1 MRILSVALKNFKS
14 HVDRCFNFEA
24 GTNAICGENGA
35 GKTSI
40 LEAIGWVL
48 FDFSDYTREEIIR
61 AGCKE
66 AEAAVTFISF
76 LDSRSYQ
83 VRRSTQR
90 GYSLYDP
97 QLNQKLEYELR
108 ADVLQWLRQHLGVPK
123 GTDLSKLFS
132 STIGVPQ
139 GMLTAD
145 FLLKPKDRKTIFD
158 RILKVEEYQQVAK
171 DLLKLENYSKEQ
183 ISQIKYQIELL
194 NVQLQD
200 WDPLTEQKTELMHQI
215 QYAQKE
221 LTQLRSQRQDL
232 KTQIEQLDVQAQT
245 LSQLEQDLTTL
256 SQAGSVLQIQFQ
268 QLERALAEADAARIQ
283 SQHNQAGYEGYLQAL
298 ETLKTLEGQQQHRQD
313 LLKQQQ
319 TLQTQGQSLET
330 QRIQIREQLKQF
342 DKIAQQLQSLGSQ
355 IEVQS
360 HLEHRIQTLD
370 AIRQTIQQQQ
380 HAHQLLRSE
389 WDAQNQQ
396 LNRCRQDFQKA
407 ELAQQQCQIWN
418 ASFQAFRT
426 AESQLHTL
434 ELALQDRQKLIKQRD
449 QRIQHYHSLEIRQS
463 RLAEQRSRF
472 EQLKAE
478 IGSLQSA
485 ILQQQALEAD
495 QKTLQNQAQQFQLW
509 HQQQTHLESD
519 LSRLETQ
526 IQQLHQQIQARHK
539 YQPQVDQIPQLEQE
553 IQILTT
559 QLSRIDAAQ
568 QYQTELQQTLHQ
580 SHQSFTHQSQQVQQ
594 ALQIIDQ
601 LSREF
606 PQMQAPLHRIPPV
619 LTQGSAL
626 TQQILQTL
634 EEILIDISRQTSRQ
648 QIESQR
654 QHLQSNLHTCYQ
666 LRAQVEQIPQ
676 LEKDKDVLAIQ
687 IKQITDQLE
696 TLAWNLESEQSTLRH
711 LQEIQ
716 FQLQKLGDPLTQAH
730 LKQRELDQQDP
741 VEQEWGQLQEQL
753 RICQDQIT
761 DFNQRLQPTEDIEQ
775 KIAAAQSQRQQHRQI
790 HDQYLQTLPLAQ
802 QKSEFEQQLQSAQT
816 QLSAIEAEG
825 KKAQALL
832 AALESQ
838 HGSLN
843 QITQQLDQ
851 LIQELKQLGD
861 PRFQASRLQQELT
874 HRDRV
879 EQQFETIGFQLA
891 DYQSQIQSL
900 SQLLQATAQLDQK
913 IVDVQHQR
921 DNHQQAYETF
931 LRCRELAEKVPDLQ
945 QKLSGIQTQIA
956 ENQQLTQ
963 QVQVQRDLGISGY
976 DPEYHES
983 LGSKCHQLE
992 ILIAQLQTQLQ
1003 ALDPQLNQV
1012 QIRLAHLTTLKEEQ
1026 KVKAAQDRERDKLHR
1041 FIKFS
1046 RDVYKQAG
1054 PKITALYQSSVNVLA
1069 DRLFREIMDRPNLNL
1084 TWGSDYDIWVQED
1097 GMAPR
1102 RFISLSGGEQMAAAL
1117 AVRLALLRTLGE
1129 LDIAFFDEPTTNMD
1143 VQRRRRLAEAIMQIK
1158 TFEQLV
1164 VISHDDTFEQVT
1176 ENIIRVEREEG
1187 SHVA

>member
-14 HVDRCFNFEA
+14 HVDRCFDFEA

-48 FDFSDYTREEIIR
+48 FDFSDYTREEMIR

-139 GMLTAD
+139 GMFTAD

-183 ISQIKYQIELL
+183 IAQVKHQIELL

-200 WDPLTEQKTELMHQI
+200 WDPLTDQKAELTDRI
-215 QYAQKE
+215 QQAQTE
-221 LTQLRSQRQDL
+221 LTQLQSQRQDL
-232 KTQIEQLDVQAQT
+232 KTQIEQLDLQAQAI
-245 LSQLEQDLTTL
+245 SQLEQDLTKL
-256 SQAGSVLQIQFQ
+256 SQAESVLQLQYQ

-283 SQHNQAGYEGYLQAL
+283 SQHNQAGYERYLQAL
-298 ETLKTLEGQQQHRQD
+298 ETLKTLESQQQHRQD
-313 LLKQQQ
+313 LLRQQHA
-319 TLQTQGQSLET
+319 LQTQNQSLET
-330 QRIQIREQLKQF
+330 QRIQLQEQLKQF
-342 DKIAQQLQSLGSQ
+342 DKIAQQLQTLGSQ

-360 HLEHRIQTLD
+360 HLEHRIKTLETL
-370 AIRQTIQQQQ
+370 RQTIQQQQ

-396 LNRCRQDFQKA
+396 LNRCRQEVQKA
-407 ELAQQQCQIWN
+407 ELAQQQCQTWDP
-418 ASFQAFRT
+418 SFQAFRA
-426 AESQLHTL
+426 AEAQLQTL
-434 ELALQDRQKLIKQRD
+434 ELARQDRQKLLKQRD
-449 QRIQHYHSLEIRQS
+449 QRIQHSHSLELRQS
-463 RLAEQRSRF
+463 RLEEQQSRF

-495 QKTLQNQAQQFQLW
+495 QQTLQHQAQQFQLW
-509 HQQQTHLESD
+509 HQQQTHLESER
-519 LSRLETQ
+519 SRLQTQ
-526 IQQLHQQIQARHK
+526 IQQLDLQIQARH
-539 YQPQVDQIPQLEQE
+539 QHQRSVSRIPQLEQE
-553 IQILTT
+553 IQILTA

-580 SHQSFTHQSQQVQQ
+580 SHQSLTHQSQQVQQ

-601 LSREF
+601 LGREF
-606 PQMQAPLHRIPPV
+606 PQIQAPLHRIPPV
-619 LTQGSAL
+619 LIQGSAL
-626 TQQILQTL
+626 THQILQAL
-634 EEILIDISRQTSRQ
+634 EGILIDIGRQTSRQ
-648 QIESQR
+648 QIEHQR
-654 QHLQSNLHTCYQ
+654 QHLQSDLQTCYQ

-676 LEKDKDVLAIQ
+676 LEKDRDVLAIQ
-687 IKQITDQLE
+687 LKQITDQLE

-716 FQLQKLGDPLTQAH
+716 SQLQHLGDPITQTQ
-730 LKQRELDQQDP
+730 LKQRELDQHNT
-741 VEQEWGQLQEQL
+741 VEQEWQQLQDQL
-753 RICQDQIT
+753 RICQDQIAEL
-761 DFNQRLQPTEDIEQ
+761 NQKLQPTEDIE
-775 KIAAAQSQRQQHRQI
+775 KRITEAQSQRQQHRQI

-802 QKSEFEQQLQSAQT
+802 QKSELEQQLQSAQA
-816 QLSAIEAEG
+816 QLAAIETQG
-825 KKAQALL
+825 KKAQVLL
-832 AALESQ
+832 TELESD
-838 HGSLN
+838 HGSLD
-843 QITQQLDQ
+843 QIVAQLDQ
-851 LIQELKQLGD
+851 LIQDLKQLGD
-861 PRFQASRLQQELT
+861 PRFQASRLQQELAD
-874 HRDRV
+874 RDRI
-879 EQQFETIGFQLA
+879 EHQFEMIGSQLA
-891 DYQSQIQSL
+891 DYQTQIENL
-900 SQLLQATAQLDQK
+900 SQLLQSTAHLDQM
-913 IVDVQHQR
+913 IVAAQHQR
-921 DNHQQAYETF
+921 DSHQLAYETF
-931 LRCRELAEKVPDLQ
+931 LSCRELAEKFPGLQ
-945 QKLSGIQTQIA
+945 QQRSEIQTQIA
-956 ENQQLTQ
+956 EHQQSIQ
-963 QVQVQRDLGISGY
+963 QIQAQQDPLLSSY
-976 DPEYHES
+976 DAQYHQS
-983 LGSKCHQLE
+983 LGSTCHQLE
-992 ILIAQLQTQLQ
+992 VLIAQLQTQLQ
-1003 ALDPQLNQV
+1003 TLDPQLSQV
-1012 QIRLAHLTTLKEEQ
+1012 QIKLAHLTTLKEDQ
-1026 KVKAAQDRERDKLHR
+1026 KRRAAQERERDKLHR

-1054 PKITALYQSSVNVLA
+1054 PKITALYQSSVNLLA

-1097 GMAPR
+1097 GMPAR

-1117 AVRLALLRTLGE
+1117 AVRLALLRVLGE

-1187 SHVA
+1187 NYVA